1 MEFETILETFKDHAI
16 GYGPHVK
23 IPEEVYQNMLNISK
37 DKRVICTINQTVRLH
52 SALLQKSGMYFILF
66 NQPLVKK
73 QKWSIG
79 EVLTVHLA
87 PDNSTYGMPISEEF
101 QEVLASDPEGSD
113 WFHQLT
119 PGKQRSL
126 LHVINKIKSSQ
137 LKIERSFVILEHL
150 KRQQGKLDYQILN
163 QDIKAFHEKMKF

>member
-1 MEFETILETFKDHAI
+1 MEFEAILETFKDHAI

-23 IPEEVYQNMLNISK
+23 IPVEVYQNMLESSK
-37 DKRVICTINQTVRLH
+37 DKRVICTINTTVILH
-52 SALLQKSGMYFILF
+52 SALLQKSGMYFILL

-73 QKWSIG
+73 QKWNIG
-79 EVLTVHLA
+79 DRLMIHLA
-87 PDNSTYGMPISEEF
+87 PDDSTYGMPISEEF

-113 WFHQLT
+113 WFHELT

-126 LHVINKIKSSQ
+126 LHIINKIKSSQ

-150 KRQQGKLDYQILN
+150 KRHQGMVDYQILN
-163 QDIKAFHEKMKF
+163 QDIKAFREKMKF

>member
-1 MEFETILETFKDHAI
+1 MEFEAILETFKDHAI

-23 IPEEVYQNMLNISK
+23 IPVEVYQNMLESSK
-37 DKRVICTINQTVRLH
+37 DKRVICTINTTVILH
-52 SALLQKSGMYFILF
+52 SALLQKSGMYFILL

-73 QKWSIG
+73 QKWNVGDRLMI
-79 EVLTVHLA
+79 HLA
-87 PDNSTYGMPISEEF
+87 PDDSTYGMPISEEF

-126 LHVINKIKSSQ
+126 LHMINKIKSSQ

-150 KRQQGKLDYQILN
+150 KRHQGMVDYQILN
-163 QDIKAFHEKMKF
+163 QDIKAFREKMKF